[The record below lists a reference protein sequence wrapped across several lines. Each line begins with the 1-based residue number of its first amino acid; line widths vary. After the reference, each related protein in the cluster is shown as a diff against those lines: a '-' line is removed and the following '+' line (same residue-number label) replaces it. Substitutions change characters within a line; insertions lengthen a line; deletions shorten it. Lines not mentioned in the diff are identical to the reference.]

1 MGVLITDHI
10 HPWLAARLEREV
22 VVVDVLPDST
32 NEDVKTIIH
41 EYNGLIVSTKTLV
54 NAALIDAATQLQ
66 FIARVGSGMEHID
79 VSYARSKGIEVYH
92 SASGNANA
100 VAEHAVGLLL
110 ALVRKIP
117 KAVSEVQEGR
127 WIREEN
133 RGIELSGRKIGI
145 IGFGNTG
152 ERFARRLS
160 GFGMEI
166 LVYDKYR
173 KDITVPHV
181 KVTDLA
187 TIQREA
193 EIISFHVPLTAE
205 TTFYLDA
212 AFIDSMNHPFYLLN
226 TSRGK
231 VVKTSDLCLGLQSGK
246 VKGAALDV
254 LENERL
260 DTFSPEEQNW
270 WQNLQAN
277 ADKVIITPHIAGW
290 THESKL
296 KMVQLIYNQV
306 EPLLLL

>member
-1 MGVLITDHI
+1 
-10 HPWLAARLEREV
+10 
-22 VVVDVLPDST
+22 
-32 NEDVKTIIH
+32 
-41 EYNGLIVSTKTLV
+41 
-54 NAALIDAATQLQ
+54 
-66 FIARVGSGMEHID
+66 
-79 VSYARSKGIEVYH
+79 
-92 SASGNANA
+92 
-100 VAEHAVGLLL
+100 
-110 ALVRKIP
+110 
-117 KAVSEVQEGR
+117 
-127 WIREEN
+127 
-133 RGIELSGRKIGI
+133 
-145 IGFGNTG
+145 
-152 ERFARRLS
+152 
-160 GFGMEI
+160 MEI